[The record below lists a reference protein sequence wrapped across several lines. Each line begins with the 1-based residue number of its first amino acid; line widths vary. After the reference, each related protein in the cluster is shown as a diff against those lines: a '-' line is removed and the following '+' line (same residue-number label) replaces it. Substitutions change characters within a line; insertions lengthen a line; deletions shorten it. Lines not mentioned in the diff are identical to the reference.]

1 MTKDLTPQ
9 QERFARNVVSG
20 MTQADAYRDAYP
32 AAKRWKDD
40 SIHNKASAL
49 MRNAQVAA
57 RVADGTKVA
66 SERASITK
74 ADVLME
80 AARLARFDIRR
91 LYNEDGGLKKI
102 HELDDETAAAIQGIE
117 QVEQYEGSGKDRV
130 FVGYLHKY
138 KIADKNAALEKLFKH
153 FGLYE
158 RDNEQKSSPLTAL
171 LSLLGGNVVGPV
183 AEGAA
188 KAGQDD
194 DDGDD

>member
-1 MTKDLTPQ
+1 MKDLTPQ

-20 MTQADAYRDAYP
+20 MSQADAYRDAYP

-40 SIHNKASAL
+40 SVHNSASAL
-49 MRNAQVAA
+49 MRNPQVST
-57 RVADGTKVA
+57 RVADGMKIA
-66 SERASITK
+66 AERAAITK
-74 ADVLME
+74 ADVLRE

-91 LYNEDGGLKKI
+91 LYKEDGSLKKI

-117 QVEQYEGSGKDRV
+117 QVEQYEGSGQDRV

-158 RDNEQKSSPLTAL
+158 KDNDQKNKPASQL
-171 LSLLGGNVVGPV
+171 LALLGGNVVGTV
-183 AEGAA
+183 AEGPR
-188 KAGQDD
+188 QS
-194 DDGDD
+194 DGDEDEEE